1 MHWLASISKTRPQFL
16 PTHSHPAEMS
26 RLLKEIK
33 LHRAKNRHIAL
44 IFTLLTLRK
53 RRPVRT
59 DAEQELDCNGYDE
72 SRRRDRGW
80 PSLIRSVLIRSGKPW
95 SWQRRRRY
103 SGGWVPHANA
113 SKSPGRNQ
121 TSVRS
126 GLEPQFDVELQR
138 YSYFSVGY
146 PLCPRR
152 PGRVWLVGTD
162 WKTQRKTFT
171 CQLLKQNH
179 SFSCIGSD

>member
-1 MHWLASISKTRPQFL
+1 MKTGQTALELMHWLASISKTRPHFL
-16 PTHSHPAEMS
+16 PTHAYKRTRSHPAEMS

-59 DAEQELDCNGYDE
+59 NTEQELDCNGYEE
-72 SRRRDRGW
+72 SRRRNRGW
-80 PSLIRSVLIRSGKPW
+80 LSPIRSVLIRSGKPW
-95 SWQRRRRY
+95 SWHRRRRY
-103 SGGWVPHANA
+103 SGGWGPHASA

-121 TSVRS
+121 TSDRS
-126 GLEPQFDVELQR
+126 GLELQR

-152 PGRVWLVGTD
+152 PGRAWLVGTD
-162 WKTQRKTFT
+162 WKREKY
-171 CQLLKQNH
+171 LH
-179 SFSCIGSD
+179 VSF